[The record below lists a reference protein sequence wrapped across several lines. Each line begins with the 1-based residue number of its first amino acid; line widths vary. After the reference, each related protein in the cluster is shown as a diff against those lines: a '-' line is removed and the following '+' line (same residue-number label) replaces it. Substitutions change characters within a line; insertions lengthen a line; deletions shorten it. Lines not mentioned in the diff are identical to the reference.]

1 MDGRP
6 ESINQLVDHLFRH
19 EVGRM
24 VSRLVRV
31 FGAHRLDLAEDAVQF
46 AMMQALRLWAYK
58 GVPDV
63 PQAWL
68 MRVARNRVL
77 DVLKSERKLHLFAD
91 EADVWA
97 GAGIAEPRTAS
108 AEELSRSADEVVD
121 ERLSLIFAC
130 CHPVLPRSASIA
142 LTLKVVCGFGV
153 EEIARAFLSTEVA
166 VAQRLVRAKRLIRER
181 GIRFE
186 VPTPEQ
192 LPERLDVVLEVLY
205 LFFTEGYAATT
216 GDRLIK
222 DDLCAE
228 AIWLA
233 TLLTGNAVTAQPQCH
248 ALLALMLFQAAR
260 LPARIDT
267 AGDLLLL
274 AEQDRGLWDRSMI
287 DLGLRHL
294 GRAARGDKLTV
305 YHLQAEIAAIHATTE
320 HFTKTNWE
328 QILALYDLLRER
340 QPTLVVLINRAIAV
354 AQVSGPAAGLEAL
367 KMIPAEGQLE
377 RYPFLHLA
385 EGEFH
390 RRLGHLNEAA
400 LCFLRA
406 LDFAGTEPE
415 RRFIRRR
422 LATVQA
428 GPVAGQPIAVDFGPR
443 ESS

>member
-19 EVGRM
+19 EVGRL

-31 FGAHRLDLAEDAVQF
+31 FGAHRFDLAEDAVQF
-46 AMMQALRLWAYK
+46 AMMQALRLWAFK
-58 GVPDV
+58 GIPDV

-97 GAGIAEPRTAS
+97 DAGVLEPRTTAVDD
-108 AEELSRSADEVVD
+108 LDRSAGEMVD
-121 ERLSLIFAC
+121 DRLSLIFAC
-130 CHPVLPRSASIA
+130 CHPALPRSASIA

-153 EEIARAFLSTEVA
+153 EEIARAFLSTGVA

-186 VPTPEQ
+186 VPSPEHVS
-192 LPERLDVVLEVLY
+192 ERLDVVLEVLY

-233 TLLTGNAVTAQPQCH
+233 TLLAGHAVTAQPQCH

-260 LPARIDT
+260 LPARTDA

-274 AEQDRGLWDRSMI
+274 ADQDRGLWDRSMI
-287 DLGLRHL
+287 DRGLRHL
-294 GRAARGDKLTV
+294 GRAARGDTLTV

-320 HFTKTNWE
+320 QFTTTNWE
-328 QILALYDLLRER
+328 QILSLYDLLRER
-340 QPTLVVLINRAIAV
+340 QPTLVVLINRAVAV
-354 AQVSGPAAGLEAL
+354 AQVHGPAAGLDAL
-367 KMIPAEGQLE
+367 KMIPAEGQLA

-390 RRLGHLNEAA
+390 RRLGHPNEAA

-415 RRFIRRR
+415 RRFIR
-422 LATVQA
+422 Q
-428 GPVAGQPIAVDFGPR
+428 I
-443 ESS
+443 

>member
-31 FGAHRLDLAEDAVQF
+31 FGARRFDLAEDAVQF

-68 MRVARNRVL
+68 MRVAHNRVL
-77 DVLKSERKLHLFAD
+77 DVLKSERKLHLFGD

-97 GAGIAEPRTAS
+97 GAGIAEPQTAA
-108 AEELSRSADEVVD
+108 AEELDRSADEMVD

-130 CHPVLPRSASIA
+130 CHPALPRSASIA

-153 EEIARAFLSTEVA
+153 EEIARAFLSTGVA

-186 VPTPEQ
+186 VPSPEH
-192 LPERLDVVLEVLY
+192 LPERLDAVLEVLY
-205 LFFTEGYAATT
+205 LLFTEGYAATT

-222 DDLCAE
+222 DDLCSE

-233 TLLTGNAVTAQPQCH
+233 TLLAGNAVTAQPQCH

-260 LPARIDT
+260 LPARTDA
-267 AGDLLLL
+267 AGDPLLL
-274 AEQDRGLWDRSMI
+274 ADQDRGLWDKSMI
-287 DLGLRHL
+287 DRGLRHL
-294 GRAARGDKLTV
+294 ARAARGDILTV

-320 HFTKTNWE
+320 HFTMTNWE
-328 QILALYDLLRER
+328 QILSLYDLLRER

-354 AQVSGPAAGLEAL
+354 AQVHGPAAGLDAL
-367 KMIPAEGQLE
+367 KKIPVEGQLE

-390 RRLGHLNEAA
+390 RRLGHMNEAA

-406 LDFAGTEPE
+406 LDLAGTEPE
-415 RRFIRRR
+415 RRFIRRK
-422 LATVQA
+422 LVTVQA
-428 GPVAGQPIAVDFGPR
+428 GPAEGQPIVVDFGSR